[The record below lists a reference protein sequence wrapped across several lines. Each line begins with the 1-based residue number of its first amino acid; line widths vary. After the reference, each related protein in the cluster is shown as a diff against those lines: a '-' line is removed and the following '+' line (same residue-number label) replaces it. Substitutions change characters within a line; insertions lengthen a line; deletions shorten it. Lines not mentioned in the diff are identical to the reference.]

1 MGMRTVARHI
11 QQIALILLSPIS
23 VLKAN
28 LFEAIDR
35 LFKLAGWLMLVVAV
49 TALGKKSGI
58 SEVGLIASVL
68 LVLWS
73 MAVMLTAME
82 ITLVVINE
90 INTRYPDGTI
100 NDYLRLGI
108 LLIVGIAS
116 VYWVNADVIP
126 AANRIFE
133 AVLRAVTAT

>member
-68 LVLWS
+68 LVLWT

-82 ITLVVINE
+82 ITGVVINE

-108 LLIVGIAS
+108 AIFVGIAS
-116 VYWVNADVIP
+116 AYWVNAEVIP
-126 AANRIFE
+126 AANRTFE